1 MKRSRFLRAISLLL
15 LFAMLAGCAQAGKTG
30 QQETTGTAKSSTG
43 GSGAETAP
51 AEGRAEESET
61 APAEGTGRE
70 SEAAAAE
77 GTGRESEAAASE
89 GTGLESEAAPAEER
103 AEESETAA
111 GAGTAE
117 PGAAEFSEPQEEALT
132 EQQKTEKMIREYIQ
146 TLSLEDKVSGLFII
160 TPEALSGYE
169 QVTGADGQVQ
179 ESLETYP
186 VAGLV
191 FFAQNIQSREQV
203 QQMLTS
209 TKEWGSVWI
218 GEDNTDSSAAEA
230 AGAQKTA
237 DSAVAEAA
245 GAQETADSA
254 AAEDNAA
261 QDTTEM
267 TAAADTSDAETAQ
280 RKGFPVPPFLAI
292 DEEGGIVARIGN
304 SSIDV
309 PYVGSMGN
317 VGASGDP
324 EAAYEAGCTI
334 GAYLQELGFN
344 LDFAPDA
351 DVLIDP
357 GNVTIG
363 ERSFG
368 SDPALCGEM
377 VHRYV
382 DGLHKYGIASCIK
395 HFPGLGDTES
405 DTHTG
410 SAWSSRTIEDYR
422 GAEFLSFGGGIDAQT
437 EMVMIS
443 HLSNSE
449 LSGSDI
455 PASLN
460 KTIITDILRG
470 ELGYDGIVITDS
482 LRMGAVTERFASVE
496 AALAAVEAGADLL
509 LMPADFSSARQ
520 GILDAVRD
528 GQISEERIDQSLFRI
543 LCARTALK

>member
-1 MKRSRFLRAISLLL
+1 
-15 LFAMLAGCAQAGKTG
+15 MLAGCALHGKTG
-30 QQETTGTAKSSTG
+30 EQEKAGEQEKTGSTEETEKTGETGQEQDNAGSGTIESTAAAGTSGSAETAGTAGSAEAAGSAQRTEAAGTPESSTG
-43 GSGAETAP
+43 NSGAEA
-51 AEGRAEESET
+51 S
-61 APAEGTGRE
+61 
-70 SEAAAAE
+70 AAE
-77 GTGRESEAAASE
+77 GTAAESEPAS
-89 GTGLESEAAPAEER
+89 GAD
-103 AEESETAA
+103 TAKS
-111 GAGTAE
+111 
-117 PGAAEFSEPQEEALT
+117 GAAEFAEPLGETLT
-132 EQQKTEKMIREYIQ
+132 EQEKTEKMIRDYIQ
-146 TLSLEDKVSGLFII
+146 TLSLEDKVSGLFIL
-160 TPEALSGYE
+160 TPEALTGYG
-169 QVTGADGQVQ
+169 QVTEADGQVQ

-191 FFAQNIQSREQV
+191 FFSQNIQSREQV
-203 QQMLTS
+203 EQMLAL
-209 TKEWGSVWI
+209 TKEWGSVWM
-218 GEDNTDSSAAEA
+218 GEDKADPAAA
-230 AGAQKTA
+230 AAAQKTA
-237 DSAVAEAA
+237 DSASAEAA
-245 GAQETADSA
+245 GTQKTAEPA
-254 AAEDNAA
+254 AADDNAA

-280 RKGFPVPPFLAI
+280 RKGFPVPPFLSI

-317 VGASGDP
+317 AGASGDP
-324 EAAYEAGCTI
+324 EAAYEAGSTI

-363 ERSFG
+363 DRSFG

-382 DGLHKYGIASCIK
+382 DGLHEHGIASCIK

-410 SAWSSRTIEDYR
+410 SAWSSRTLEDYR
-422 GAEFLSFGGGIDAQT
+422 GAEFLSFEGGIDAET

-482 LRMGAVTERFASVE
+482 LRMGAVTERFSSAE
-496 AALAAVEAGADLL
+496 AAVAAVEAGADLL
-509 LMPADFSSARQ
+509 LMPADFSAARQ
-520 GILDAVRD
+520 GILDAVKG

-543 LCARTALK
+543 LCARAALK

>member
-1 MKRSRFLRAISLLL
+1 MKMKKSRLLRCISLLL
-15 LFAMLAGCAQAGKTG
+15 LCAMLAGCALHGKTG
-30 QQETTGTAKSSTG
+30 KQEKTGSTEETEKTGETGQEQDNAGSGTIESTAAAGTAAESEPASGADTAKS
-43 GSGAETAP
+43 
-51 AEGRAEESET
+51 
-61 APAEGTGRE
+61 
-70 SEAAAAE
+70 
-77 GTGRESEAAASE
+77 
-89 GTGLESEAAPAEER
+89 
-103 AEESETAA
+103 
-111 GAGTAE
+111 
-117 PGAAEFSEPQEEALT
+117 GAAEFAEPRGETLT
-132 EQQKTEKMIREYIQ
+132 EQEKIEKVIRDYIQ
-146 TLSLEDKVSGLFII
+146 TLSLEDKVSGLFIL
-160 TPEALSGYE
+160 TPEALTGYG
-169 QVTGADGQVQ
+169 QVTEADGQVQ

-191 FFAQNIQSREQV
+191 FFSQNIQSREQV
-203 QQMLTS
+203 EQMLAL
-209 TKEWGSVWI
+209 TKEWGSVWM
-218 GEDNTDSSAAEA
+218 GEDKADPAAAAA
-230 AGAQKTA
+230 AGTQKTA
-237 DSAVAEAA
+237 EP
-245 GAQETADSA
+245 A
-254 AAEDNAA
+254 AADDNAA

-280 RKGFPVPPFLAI
+280 RKGFPVPPFLSI

-317 VGASGDP
+317 AGASGDP
-324 EAAYEAGCTI
+324 EAAYEAGSTI

-363 ERSFG
+363 DRSFG

-382 DGLHKYGIASCIK
+382 DGLHEHGIASCIK

-410 SAWSSRTIEDYR
+410 SAWSSRTLEDYR
-422 GAEFLSFGGGIDAQT
+422 GAEFLSFEGGIDAET

-482 LRMGAVTERFASVE
+482 LRMGAVTERFSSAE
-496 AALAAVEAGADLL
+496 AAVAAVEAGADLL
-509 LMPADFSSARQ
+509 LMPADFSAARQ
-520 GILDAVRD
+520 GILDAVKG

-543 LCARTALK
+543 LCARAALK

>member
-30 QQETTGTAKSSTG
+30 QQEKTGTAKSSTG

-51 AEGRAEESET
+51 
-61 APAEGTGRE
+61 
-70 SEAAAAE
+70 AE

-237 DSAVAEAA
+237 DSA
-245 GAQETADSA
+245 

-261 QDTTEM
+261 QDTREM

-377 VHRYV
+377 VRRYV

-422 GAEFLSFGGGIDAQT
+422 SAEFLSFEGGIDAQT

-482 LRMGAVTERFASVE
+482 LRMGAVTERFASAE